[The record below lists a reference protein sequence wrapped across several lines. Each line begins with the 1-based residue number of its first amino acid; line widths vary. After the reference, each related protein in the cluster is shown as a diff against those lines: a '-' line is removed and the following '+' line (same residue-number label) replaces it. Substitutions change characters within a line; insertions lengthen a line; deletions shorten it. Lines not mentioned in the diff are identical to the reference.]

1 MLLLPKWSKIVLFSF
16 CLSILFVTCKY
27 VDSVSGNI
35 PKEFRGAIVNAEK
48 IKDAHPDSTIK
59 LTDQILNSKDSSHFN
74 NALLLKVYQLRQHS
88 FAKLKRMDSVLR
100 TGEKIRAI
108 ASDMS
113 DSLAIA
119 NSLLLAK
126 GDMEFKEQKKLL
138 VYLPGAIN
146 TFSKLKMPFEE
157 ARLHANFGAILV
169 QSGDFKLAQS
179 HLLTAYDIMEKLDS
193 IKHLT
198 NISVYIGNNYQR
210 LKSNELALKYYNKA
224 LQFSALT
231 KDTLTQVSI
240 LMNMGIFY
248 SHIQGKT
255 DSTIIYYQ
263 QAKKLFPKGGPYY
276 LGMKLDYNMAS
287 ESFRQKK
294 YPEAEHIFNEMQIK
308 CVANNLLEGYA
319 HALSGLSQVY
329 TETNRIP
336 LAISASK
343 RAFVVFDS
351 LGLKY
356 DAQSEAGNLAGIY
369 GKSGNSLETIKAMNF
384 AQKLKDSL
392 MSVEKQTAVLEIE
405 SKYQTEKKEIEI
417 TGLKRLSNLRL
428 TMILLLSLAIVIFV
442 FMWRHRNKLYR
453 EKNFA
458 YTVLMQKY
466 KEEREIKQQDPQ
478 IHSKFK
484 SIATPIK
491 TNSED
496 GALYLQL
503 EAYYQKEKPYLDS
516 ELRAETVAKK
526 LNISARTLAA
536 IVKSN
541 GFTSFIDFTN
551 KFRVE
556 EVKLYL
562 EDPNNNVY
570 KIESLAQKSG
580 FGNKHSFYHAFEK
593 FTGLKPN
600 YYRTEISKK

>member
-1 MLLLPKWSKIVLFSF
+1 
-16 CLSILFVTCKY
+16 
-27 VDSVSGNI
+27 VDTVSGNI
-35 PKEFRGAIVNAEK
+35 PKEFRMAVGEAEK
-48 IKDAHPDSTIK
+48 LTDTHPDSTIK
-59 LTDQILNSKDSSHFN
+59 LTDQILKSKDSSHFN
-74 NALLLKVYQLRQHS
+74 NTLLLKIYQLRQQS
-88 FAKLKRMDSVLR
+88 FARLKRMDSVMR
-100 TGEKIRAI
+100 TGERIRAI
-108 ASDMS
+108 ASEMS

-146 TFSKLKMPFEE
+146 TFSKLNMPFEE
-157 ARLHANFGAILV
+157 ARLHANYGAILV
-169 QSGDFKLAQS
+169 QSGDFKLAQT
-179 HLLTAYDIMEKLDS
+179 HLLKAYDIMEKLDS
-193 IKHLT
+193 IKQLT
-198 NISVYIGNNYQR
+198 NISIYIGNNYQR
-210 LKSNELALKYYNKA
+210 LKSNDLALKYYNKA
-224 LQFSALT
+224 LQFSTLT

-248 SHIQGKT
+248 NHVQGKT

-287 ESFRQKK
+287 ESIRRKK
-294 YPEAEHIFNEMQIK
+294 YPEAELIFKEMQFK
-308 CVANNLLEGYA
+308 CIENNLLEGYA

-336 LAISASK
+336 LAIGASK
-343 RAFVVFDS
+343 RAFLVFDS

-369 GKSGNSLETIKAMNF
+369 GKSGNSQETIKAMNL

-417 TGLKRLSNLRL
+417 TGLKKLSNLRL
-428 TMILLLSLAIVIFV
+428 TMILLLSLAVVILV

-466 KEEREIKQQDPQ
+466 KEEKEIKLQDPH
-478 IHSKFK
+478 IHIKFK
-484 SIATPIK
+484 SITAPVK
-491 TNSED
+491 TDSED
-496 GALYLQL
+496 GALFLQL
-503 EAYYQKEKPYLDS
+503 TAYYQKEKPYLDS

-526 LNISARTLAA
+526 LNISARSLAA

-562 EDPNNNVY
+562 EDPNNDIY
-570 KIESLAQKSG
+570 KTESLALKSG